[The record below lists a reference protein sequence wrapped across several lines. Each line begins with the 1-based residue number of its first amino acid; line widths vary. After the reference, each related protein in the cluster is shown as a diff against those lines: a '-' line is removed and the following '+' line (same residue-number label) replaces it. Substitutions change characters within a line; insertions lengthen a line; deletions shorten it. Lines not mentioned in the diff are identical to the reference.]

1 MRSAVKILGIQIKR
15 RQLYH
20 GLSSVGPNTM
30 ARLLPGMALSST
42 CSETRFRCFMSR
54 SAVTRL
60 AVGSCITTSRSF
72 FVRLSYSSR
81 RSSFSEA
88 SLHVVEL
95 HMKEKLSYKHKKTK
109 RSQKVFNL
117 TMKTYAN

>member
-1 MRSAVKILGIQIKR
+1 MRSAVKMQGIKIKR

-20 GLSSVGPNTM
+20 GLSSVGPNTI

-42 CSETRFRCFMSR
+42 CSATRFRCFMSR

-95 HMKEKLSYKHKKTK
+95 HMKEKLSYEHKKMK
-109 RSQKVFNL
+109 RSQKESS
-117 TMKTYAN
+117 T

>member
-1 MRSAVKILGIQIKR
+1 MRSAVKIQGINIKR
-15 RQLYH
+15 LYH
-20 GLSSVGPNTM
+20 GLSSVGPNTI

-42 CSETRFRCFMSR
+42 CSATRFRCFMSR

-81 RSSFSEA
+81 SSSFSEA

-95 HMKEKLSYKHKKTK
+95 HMKEKLSYKHKKMK

-117 TMKTYAN
+117 TMKIYAN